1 MKINILRFALITL
14 AVLMIGPLYAQDQ
27 STISGVVKDE
37 RTGEA
42 ISGAFV
48 YLKGTHIG
56 VAAGENGNYTF
67 SKVPGGKWMLVCSR
81 LNYIKVE
88 KEIVVA
94 EKTDYT
100 YNFNL
105 TPDDLTFSEVVITAT
120 RNEEL
125 ITSIPVATD
134 VLTSADIEE
143 TNAKNLGEALQNV
156 GDSFIKNYGGVGS
169 LETVSLRGS
178 TDAQV
183 LILIDGQRLNNA
195 QQGSVDLSS
204 IPTNA
209 IERIEVVKGGNA
221 AMYGSDAIG
230 GVINIIT
237 KSMARKNDL
246 DISVNGLYGT
256 YNTRIGDISVAQGI
270 GNFDYYLSYNRT
282 QTDGNYL
289 YTDAAGNQVNFKNT
303 DTKSDNVF
311 FKAGYL
317 FSDNSHLSIFHKYYH
332 ANNGSP
338 GSTDFPNYTARDKYN
353 NNHTSISY
361 EGLSAGPFAFN
372 FNAYYMNQEQHY
384 INPEAWDG
392 TEEDVYYTKALGF
405 LAQAFTDLNQF
416 GLLSYGYEFRQD
428 RLNSGYYVNGQT
440 QPFMGD
446 HQRNVNS
453 VYFQDDWKYDLTNI
467 WILNLVPAVRLDNY
481 PEASVGS
488 QISPKIGINISH
500 DENWRGSIRGN
511 VGRVYRAPTYE
522 DLYWPEDSFTKG
534 NPNLKPEKGMTYD
547 FGFIVQ
553 FKAFGSWSVESTY
566 FANMLDDLI
575 MWAPG
580 AIKWMPTNIDKAKIT
595 GLESKVEWHI
605 FDNLVNL
612 HASYTNMSAKDN
624 GSDPTTAGK
633 YLIYRPTD
641 QYNLGLNLKYGIGS
655 FNVFYNFVGKRFHD
669 TQNTIELS
677 GYNLVNANIG
687 VTPKLFGVTMSLRL
701 EGNNLGNKEIQIT
714 QGTPIPGR
722 EIRFS
727 IGFGGSVS
735 GLN

>member
-1 MKINILRFALITL
+1 VKINILRFALITL

-246 DISVNGLYGT
+246 DISVNGLY
-256 YNTRIGDISVAQGI
+256 
-270 GNFDYYLSYNRT
+270 
-282 QTDGNYL
+282 
-289 YTDAAGNQVNFKNT
+289 
-303 DTKSDNVF
+303 
-311 FKAGYL
+311 
-317 FSDNSHLSIFHKYYH
+317 
-332 ANNGSP
+332 
-338 GSTDFPNYTARDKYN
+338 
-353 NNHTSISY
+353 
-361 EGLSAGPFAFN
+361 
-372 FNAYYMNQEQHY
+372 
-384 INPEAWDG
+384 
-392 TEEDVYYTKALGF
+392 
-405 LAQAFTDLNQF
+405 
-416 GLLSYGYEFRQD
+416 
-428 RLNSGYYVNGQT
+428 
-440 QPFMGD
+440 
-446 HQRNVNS
+446 
-453 VYFQDDWKYDLTNI
+453 
-467 WILNLVPAVRLDNY
+467 
-481 PEASVGS
+481 
-488 QISPKIGINISH
+488 
-500 DENWRGSIRGN
+500 
-511 VGRVYRAPTYE
+511 
-522 DLYWPEDSFTKG
+522 
-534 NPNLKPEKGMTYD
+534 
-547 FGFIVQ
+547 
-553 FKAFGSWSVESTY
+553 
-566 FANMLDDLI
+566 
-575 MWAPG
+575 
-580 AIKWMPTNIDKAKIT
+580 
-595 GLESKVEWHI
+595 
-605 FDNLVNL
+605 
-612 HASYTNMSAKDN
+612 
-624 GSDPTTAGK
+624 
-633 YLIYRPTD
+633 
-641 QYNLGLNLKYGIGS
+641 
-655 FNVFYNFVGKRFHD
+655 
-669 TQNTIELS
+669 
-677 GYNLVNANIG
+677 
-687 VTPKLFGVTMSLRL
+687 
-701 EGNNLGNKEIQIT
+701 
-714 QGTPIPGR
+714 
-722 EIRFS
+722 
-727 IGFGGSVS
+727 
-735 GLN
+735 